1 MRRVPCS
8 LVLIAT
14 FVATAVSPAFARKE
28 VKPKLKAL
36 QHAAYHFVGMIDRD
50 DTGKVVGGGFC
61 SATAVGPHTL
71 MLAEHCN
78 DPYTA
83 EVYVDATMDQ
93 VRHNDPKLRTYSAEK
108 YFDHQDHML
117 LDLAQITFADYAPV
131 QLPVAQPY
139 QGEHFYFTG
148 SPNGQP
154 NQYREGYVTGKLDFD
169 QATDDPDIDAHGPLF
184 IISGPVQPGDSGSSL
199 FDAQTGKLIGIL
211 TYGIVDGMF
220 GGVFP
225 IQFTQAD
232 LDKALAPPGLIEQ
245 PAPRPAVP
253 PGMIDG
259 FPFMHIQ
266 RHGGGGH
273 GRGGHEAPPS
283 RGPRGGF
290 HGNPNVRSHWRG
302 GRFDHDYYLGHFG
315 VYHPFYFGNL
325 FWYGPIFE
333 YESVF
338 VFDDCGFVLM
348 ADMPGEWQPAAVY
361 IVEVNGLYYVAN
373 LNAPGLIPVQVVF

>member
-1 MRRVPCS
+1 MRRVLCS

-50 DTGKVVGGGFC
+50 DTGTVVGGGFC

-169 QATDDPDIDAHGPLF
+169 QATDDPDIDAVF
-184 IISGPVQPGDSGSSL
+184 QEV
-199 FDAQTGKLIGIL
+199 
-211 TYGIVDGMF
+211 
-220 GGVFP
+220 GG
-225 IQFTQAD
+225 
-232 LDKALAPPGLIEQ
+232 E
-245 PAPRPAVP
+245 AVP
-253 PGMIDG
+253 QRVRPDPLGDVGRLRRLDDDPMELPGADRLEG
-259 FPFMHIQ
+259 VL
-266 RHGGGGH
+266 
-273 GRGGHEAPPS
+273 S
-283 RGPRGGF
+283 RSRASRSVGSMACGTARPCRPRRPGP
-290 HGNPNVRSHWRG
+290 
-302 GRFDHDYYLGHFG
+302 
-315 VYHPFYFGNL
+315 
-325 FWYGPIFE
+325 GP
-333 YESVF
+333 
-338 VFDDCGFVLM
+338 G
-348 ADMPGEWQPAAVY
+348 
-361 IVEVNGLYYVAN
+361 
-373 LNAPGLIPVQVVF
+373 